1 MAVEKEIVVIT
12 GANTGIGFEIAEM
25 LLQDHGDRFYVLL
38 GCRNVGE
45 GESAL
50 EKLRSEGFTAC
61 EVLHI
66 DNTNADLILQA
77 VNSVEQK
84 FGRVDVLHLNV
95 S

>member
-1 MAVEKEIVVIT
+1 MAVEEEIVVIT
-12 GANTGIGFEIAEM
+12 GANTGIGFEIAKV

-38 GCRNVGE
+38 GCRNVDK

-50 EKLRSEGFTAC
+50 EKLRSQGFTAC

-66 DNTNADLILQA
+66 DNTNADLIQQA
-77 VNSVEQK
+77 VKSVEVT